1 MQPRLRHSKPDLV
14 VHLNPQRILLRSGD
28 GCQCGHSCKL
38 HPAAEGQ
45 PVTSSASLGT
55 MPPQGT

>member
-1 MQPRLRHSKPDLV
+1 MQSRPRHSKPNLV
-14 VHLNPQRILLRSGD
+14 VHLNPQYVFVRSGD
-28 GCQCGHSCKL
+28 GCQCGYSFKL